1 MSDQERRDVETRVGG
16 EAGEGGEGLLL
27 MLYKAR
33 QPRRGWGFNLCE
45 MRPQVGFKQGHDMIM
60 IYDFTT
66 RSACCVENRVLRDLR
81 EKRGRVRSSLQWK
94 MLVDSCELRRS
105 STHFEVSLSVF
116 TGVRER
122 NLGGSARIVVCTAG
136 PMVDDKA
143 RAMATWRSAY

>member
-1 MSDQERRDVETRVGG
+1 
-16 EAGEGGEGLLL
+16 
-27 MLYKAR
+27 
-33 QPRRGWGFNLCE
+33 
-45 MRPQVGFKQGHDMIM
+45 M

-94 MLVDSCELRRS
+94 MLVVAVSCADPPPI
-105 STHFEVSLSVF
+105 FEVSLSVF

-143 RAMATWRSAY
+143 RAMATWKVSLPSGAVP